1 MGSPGGLAAW
11 IACSTDI
18 EVTSPQSDHIG
29 SQCQTTGI
37 KVRQMASLGQ
47 SFKVPKPNWT
57 DTHSPRLDERKH
69 QVKTKARS
77 KDNQLSSR
85 LTSIT
90 RGQGDHIIIIGG
102 AHPIDCVLGDQHEA
116 DPCTARGTNP
126 LDGHLDEINISTIHL
141 FITQGGASG
150 NGGGGGVDG
159 VHARGRRRDR
169 WWW

>member
-57 DTHSPRLDERKH
+57 DTHSPRLDEPKH
-69 QVKTKARS
+69 QVRPKPGQKTISSQGSQCSGWSGHVSVKA
-77 KDNQLSSR
+77 
-85 LTSIT
+85 
-90 RGQGDHIIIIGG
+90 GH
-102 AHPIDCVLGDQHEA
+102 GDQ
-116 DPCTARGTNP
+116 G
-126 LDGHLDEINISTIHL
+126 
-141 FITQGGASG
+141 
-150 NGGGGGVDG
+150 
-159 VHARGRRRDR
+159 
-169 WWW
+169 